1 MIRHAAC
8 LGALVALPLAGQ
20 APVRL
25 TLDEAIA
32 RGRSQGVVAAVAR
45 TTAAVADRRMA
56 QRRADL
62 LPSVTVGGSWS
73 RRTLNLD
80 EFGIPFASGVTD
92 PFSLWNVQVRG
103 SQTLFDASA
112 WTRFRAARDSAV
124 AGGADARAVGEL
136 AAAQA
141 GLAYLRALSA
151 LETVR
156 AREADSVV
164 AASLREQARALVA
177 AGVSPAIDATRSEV
191 QFATV
196 LTQLEVARNQ
206 EGRARLDL
214 ARALDLP
221 AATALELADGLDI
234 AGGEPVTDP
243 AAAVAFALAHRA
255 ELQAERG
262 RSRVAAQAL
271 RAIRFE
277 YLPSLALG
285 GQYVQ
290 SGRTLGTLNGSWL
303 VQLGVTIPVLDG
315 LRRPARQQEQA
326 LRLEAQRLRE
336 HDVEQQVTTDVRQAL
351 LDRSSAEHQVEL
363 AGVRLALAEREL
375 AQASERFAAGV
386 TGTLETTNAQG
397 GLIAARDGLI
407 QARVNAAVAR
417 VSLRRALGVLD
428 QPQ

>member
-1 MIRHAAC
+1 MTRHALL
-8 LGALVALPLAGQ
+8 LGALLALPLAGQ

-32 RGRSQGVVAAVAR
+32 RGRGQGVAAALAR
-45 TTAAVADRRMA
+45 YNAEVADRRVA

-92 PFSLWNVQVRG
+92 PFSLWNLQLRG

-112 WTRFRAARDSAV
+112 WTRLRAARDSAV

-141 GLAYLRALSA
+141 GLAYLRVLST

-156 AREADSVV
+156 AREADSAV
-164 AASLREQARALVA
+164 AAELQSQARALVT

-221 AATALELADGLDI
+221 AATPLELADALDDT
-234 AGGEPVTDP
+234 GSEPLTDP
-243 AAAVAFALAHRA
+243 GAAVAFALEHRA

-262 RSRVAAQAL
+262 RSRVAAQSL

-290 SGRTLGTLNGSWL
+290 SGRTLGTLSGSWL

-315 LRRPARQQEQA
+315 LRRPARQQEQS

-363 AGVRLALAEREL
+363 AGARLALAEREL
-375 AQASERFAAGV
+375 SQASERFAAGV
-386 TGTLETTNAQG
+386 AGSIETTNAQG

>member
-1 MIRHAAC
+1 MTRHALL
-8 LGALVALPLAGQ
+8 LGALLALPLAGQ

-32 RGRSQGVVAAVAR
+32 RGRGQGVAAALAR
-45 TTAAVADRRMA
+45 YNAEVADRRVA

-92 PFSLWNVQVRG
+92 PFSLWNLQLRG

-112 WTRFRAARDSAV
+112 WTRLRAARDSAV
-124 AGGADARAVGEL
+124 AGGADARGVGEL

-141 GLAYLRALSA
+141 GLAYLRVLST

-156 AREADSVV
+156 AREADSAV
-164 AASLREQARALVA
+164 AAELQSQARALVT

-221 AATALELADGLDI
+221 AATPLELADALDDT
-234 AGGEPVTDP
+234 GSEPLTDP
-243 AAAVAFALAHRA
+243 GAAVAFALEHRA

-262 RSRVAAQAL
+262 RSRVAAQSL

-290 SGRTLGTLNGSWL
+290 SGRTLGTLSGSWL

-315 LRRPARQQEQA
+315 LRRPARQQEQS

-363 AGVRLALAEREL
+363 AGARLALAEREL
-375 AQASERFAAGV
+375 SQASERFAAGV
-386 TGTLETTNAQG
+386 AGSIETTNAQG